1 LLEFNSKLSIKVTFV
16 EAPIKQVMR
25 WMPLLVFVVAGLL
38 IGVGVGYLMWSPGA
52 ANYGVVSTA
61 KEATRTVRVGE
72 VSVTFPSVTISK
84 AGGDASITIGLTN
97 LKRDPVY
104 VVVSLALARNS
115 GIDTTTVSTL
125 TSSSYTVTLAS
136 YGTGSDILNIRPTST
151 GYAFFDLMVNGDL
164 AGTIALYVVPS

>member
-1 LLEFNSKLSIKVTFV
+1 
-16 EAPIKQVMR
+16 MR
-25 WMPLLVFVVAGLL
+25 WMPLLVFVVAGLM

-52 ANYGVVSTA
+52 TNYAVVSTS
-61 KEATRTVRVGE
+61 KEATRTVHVDE
-72 VSVTFPSVTISK
+72 ITVTFPSVTISR
-84 AGGDASITIGLTN
+84 AGSDTSLTIGLTN

-115 GIDTTTVSTL
+115 GIDTTTISTL

-136 YGTGSDILNIRPTST
+136 YGTANDILNIRPSST
-151 GYAFFDLMVNGDL
+151 GYAFFDLMVNGEL